1 MLKREGIISILILSL
16 LFLTSVVLAQESNS
30 EELFAR
36 IIDFVVE
43 RDPALQAQEGVM
55 EAAQRLSKGNTGEND
70 LIDIPV
76 YVESSLREREL
87 DSALKFQEAQ
97 QSYSELKRKL
107 VTEVFNNITEIFTLK
122 NRVKDQEELH
132 KLLEERKPGMERQV
146 QAGIID
152 PGALRELSEKIIF
165 VQTVIADAGD
175 RIRILRMETA
185 FNYGGEDWSE
195 LLGLLEELENI
206 W

>member
-1 MLKREGIISILILSL
+1 MLKRKGIISIILLSF
-16 LFLTSVVLAQESNS
+16 LFVTPVALAQESNS
-30 EELFAR
+30 EGLFSR

-55 EAAQRLSKGNTGEND
+55 EAAQRLNRGNTGENE
-70 LIDIPV
+70 LDIPV

-87 DSALKFQEAQ
+87 NSALKFQEAQ

-107 VTEVFNNITEIFTLK
+107 VTEVFKNITEIFTLK

-152 PGALRELSEKIIF
+152 PGALRELSEKIIS